1 MKNKM
6 EYVKVQMT
14 TENIDWIKCHGSF
27 AKVLNILVGIAK
39 TDDEVADL
47 LIHKLKEMETKP

>member
-27 AKVLNILVGIAK
+27 AKVLNTLVGIAK
-39 TDDEVADL
+39 TDDGVAGL
-47 LIHKLKEMETKP
+47 LALKLKRIDDK